1 MLVLTRRHG
10 ESIQIHTPDKH
21 VINLTVTQ
29 LKKGQVK
36 IGFDAPA
43 YYSIVREE
51 LLPVADRTRT

>member
-1 MLVLTRRHG
+1 MLILTRKDG

-29 LKKGQVK
+29 IRKGQVR

-43 YYSIVREE
+43 YYAIVREE
-51 LLPVADRTRT
+51 LVQKDSQ